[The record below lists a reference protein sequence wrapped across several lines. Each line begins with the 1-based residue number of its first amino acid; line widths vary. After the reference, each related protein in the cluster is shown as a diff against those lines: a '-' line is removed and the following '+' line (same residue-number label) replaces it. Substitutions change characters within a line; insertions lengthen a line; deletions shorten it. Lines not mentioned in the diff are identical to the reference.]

1 MQFLH
6 EGQWVDVPEHIVDL
20 IRRDER
26 AKARQRVEALR
37 GRTAEPWGE
46 FIYREVLPALNA
58 ADAAGGGA
66 MSEYFKAIRPDG
78 GSFHDP
84 SFKWAT
90 EVGGVTTHPSFTGGG
105 DASGYLSVS
114 TVATDCTGFS
124 WPCRLLVVEPVGD
137 VFTPDVK
144 QLPNKRAG
152 GAFRTVEERP
162 PWEVFGPNGQAVVA
176 VIERTKTLT
185 GDEARRLDAARDA
198 VLAVARDAAW
208 AAAWAAVRDAA
219 WAVAC
224 DAVLAAARDAA
235 LAAARDAALA
245 AARDAV
251 RDAARTV
258 ARDAVLAV
266 LTRDLI
272 TDEQYRTLIGPW
284 ESVIG
289 AIDGLVKP

>member
-1 MQFLH
+1 M
-6 EGQWVDVPEHIVDL
+6 
-20 IRRDER
+20 
-26 AKARQRVEALR
+26 
-37 GRTAEPWGE
+37 TT
-46 FIYREVLPALNA
+46 Y
-58 ADAAGGGA
+58 
-66 MSEYFKAIRPDG
+66 YKAIRPDG

-90 EVGGVTTHPSFTGGG
+90 EVGGVTTHPSFTEGG

-114 TVATDCTGFS
+114 THATDCTGFS

-137 VFTPDVK
+137 VFTPDARR
-144 QLPNKRAG
+144 LPNKRAG
-152 GAFRTVEERP
+152 AAFRTVEERP

-185 GDEARRLDAARDA
+185 GDEARRLDAARTAARTAARDA
-198 VLAVARDAAW
+198 AWTAAWDAAWAAARDAAW
-208 AAAWAAVRDAA
+208 AAAWAAA
-219 WAVAC
+219 W
-224 DAVLAAARDAA
+224 DAVI
-235 LAAARDAALA
+235 
-245 AARDAV
+245 
-251 RDAARTV
+251 
-258 ARDAVLAV
+258 AV